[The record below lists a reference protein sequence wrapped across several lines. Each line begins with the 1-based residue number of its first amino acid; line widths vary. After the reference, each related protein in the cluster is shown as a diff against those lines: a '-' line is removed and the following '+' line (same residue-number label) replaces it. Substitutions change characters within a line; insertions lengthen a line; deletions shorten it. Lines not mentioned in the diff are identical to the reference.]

1 MVNADRNLLSQEVRT
16 ALFFVVASRCLKS
29 SELSDCKYG
38 FEGFYKCLINLV
50 GDTNATGVG
59 PLFYV
64 LRQGKGLFNVAI

>member
-1 MVNADRNLLSQEVRT
+1 VVNADRNLLSQEVQMG
-16 ALFFVVASRCLKS
+16 LFLVVASRCLKN

>member
-1 MVNADRNLLSQEVRT
+1 LANETGKRYSCGKCGSEFL
-16 ALFFVVASRCLKS
+16 VVVSRCLKS